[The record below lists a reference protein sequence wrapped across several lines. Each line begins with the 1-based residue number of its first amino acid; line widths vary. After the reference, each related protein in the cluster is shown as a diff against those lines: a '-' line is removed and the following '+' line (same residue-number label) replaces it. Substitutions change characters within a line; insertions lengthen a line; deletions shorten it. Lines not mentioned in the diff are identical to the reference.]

1 MELKLPYT
9 TTAVAITAYSQIN
22 FVQYKGEELITVKTI
37 PRRTVRLAST
47 WMQKAAYLSIIWVWR
62 VARPGVSVGGV
73 DKLTETVHSDRCTI
87 QYPVMLTSSTRQKDQ
102 DNYHNIR
109 DKNENRLIGQHLFV
123 LPESR
128 WNMNDIKNKFS
139 TANGNNTASLKLK
152 YDSG

>member
-1 MELKLPYT
+1 M
-9 TTAVAITAYSQIN
+9 
-22 FVQYKGEELITVKTI
+22 
-37 PRRTVRLAST
+37 
-47 WMQKAAYLSIIWVWR
+47 
-62 VARPGVSVGGV
+62 ARPGVSVGGV

-128 WNMNDIKNKFS
+128 
-139 TANGNNTASLKLK
+139 
-152 YDSG
+152 

>member
-1 MELKLPYT
+1 MY
-9 TTAVAITAYSQIN
+9 N
-22 FVQYKGEELITVKTI
+22 TVPSYI
-37 PRRTVRLAST
+37 DLF
-47 WMQKAAYLSIIWVWR
+47 
-62 VARPGVSVGGV
+62 
-73 DKLTETVHSDRCTI
+73 
-87 QYPVMLTSSTRQKDQ
+87 STRQKDQ